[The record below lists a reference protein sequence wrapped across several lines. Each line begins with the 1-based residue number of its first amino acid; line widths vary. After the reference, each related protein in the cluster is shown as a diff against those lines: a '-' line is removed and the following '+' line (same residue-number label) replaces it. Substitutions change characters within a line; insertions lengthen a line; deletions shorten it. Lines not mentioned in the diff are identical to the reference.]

1 MLDKFY
7 QELVWKSSKAE
18 KMRLTEEFIGE
29 NKLSVKMRMSV
40 MIWGVFVKDLK
51 DIWWKIF

>member
-18 KMRLTEEFIGE
+18 KMRLTEEFIGG

-40 MIWGVFVKDLK
+40 MIWGVFVKDSN